1 MRDVDVGV
9 VYQGL
14 APLDGGDPDVLAL
27 GVFAGSPEYEVYDGL
42 VEAVASGGQVPEGF
56 DGELGPVL
64 L

>member
-1 MRDVDVGV
+1 M
-9 VYQGL
+9 L
-14 APLDGGDPDVLAL
+14 AF

-42 VEAVASGGQVPEGF
+42 VEAVAWGGQVPEGF